1 MKIIKNYLYNVFYQ
15 LFIIIAP
22 LITMPYISRVLGP
35 TGVGINSYTNSIV
48 QYFILFGGL
57 GVSLYGNRQVA
68 YVRDDR
74 QKLTNTFWEITF
86 MRGFTMGGALII
98 FYLFLF
104 LNHQYQQA
112 YLIQSLLIWAALF
125 DISWFFQGMEN
136 FRVTVLRNTLV
147 KLGTI
152 ILLFTCIKGP
162 QDLIKYIL
170 ILALSQ
176 VLGNLTLWPYLR
188 NYIDRPQWYK
198 LQLWQHLGPSLAL
211 FIPQIATQL
220 YLILNKQILRFV
232 IDVQASGFYD
242 DSDKIV
248 KMLLAIVTATGTVML
263 PHVAN
268 SFAKGNKKSVQR
280 FLYQMFDFVSCLAVP
295 LMFGIAAIS
304 LKFAPWFFSKRFT
317 AVGPLMMIESMVV
330 LLIAWSNVIGVQYLL
345 PMHRNRDYTVSVT
358 LGAILNIIISVPLIL
373 WLGINGSMVATVL
386 SELAVTL
393 YQLWVVRH
401 EVSFNQLFKNVGK
414 YLIAGSLMFIIVF
427 TMNMRLTFNWKLL
440 LLEIMVGIVV
450 YIVLLFVLRPT
461 ILRLLAQF
469 KQRLLVTHDN
479 KQ

>member
-35 TGVGINSYTNSIV
+35 TDVGINSYTNSIV

-57 GVSLYGNRQVA
+57 GVALYGNRQIA

-74 QKLTNTFWEITF
+74 QRLTNTFWEITF
-86 MRGFTMGGALII
+86 MRVATMSISLLA
-98 FYLFLF
+98 FYAFLYF
-104 LNHQYQQA
+104 EHQYRQA
-112 YLIQSLLIWAALF
+112 YLMQSLLIWASLL

-152 ILLFTCIKGP
+152 ILLFVCIKGP

-170 ILALSQ
+170 ILSLSQ

-188 NYIDRPQWYK
+188 NYIDYPHFKQLR
-198 LQLWQHLGPSLAL
+198 LWQHLGPSIAL

-232 IDVQASGFYD
+232 VDVQASGFYD

-268 SFAKGNKKSVQR
+268 SFAKGDRKSVR
-280 FLYQMFDFVSCLAVP
+280 HFLYQMFDFVSCLAMP
-295 LMFGIAAIS
+295 LMFGIASIA
-304 LKFAPWFFSKRFT
+304 LQFAPWFFSNKFA

-330 LLIAWSNVIGVQYLL
+330 LLIAWSNAIGVQYLL
-345 PMHRNRDYTVSVT
+345 PMHRNRDYTLSVT
-358 LGAILNIIISVPLIL
+358 LGAILNIIISVPLII

-386 SELAVTL
+386 SELVVTG
-393 YQLWVVRH
+393 YQLWVIRH
-401 EVSFNQLFKNVGK
+401 EIVFGKLFQNVGK
-414 YLIAGSLMFIIVF
+414 YFIAGMVMFIVIF
-427 TMNMRLTFNWKLL
+427 GMNLKLVFNWKLL
-440 LLEIMVGIVV
+440 IIEIMLGILI
-450 YIVLLFVLRPT
+450 YGGLLLILRPT
-461 ILRLLAQF
+461 ILNVLTRSLIHF
-469 KQRLLVTHDN
+469 KDKN
-479 KQ
+479 

>member
-35 TGVGINSYTNSIV
+35 TDVGINSYTNSIV

-68 YVRDDR
+68 YVRDNR
-74 QKLTNTFWEITF
+74 QQLTNTFWEITL
-86 MRGFTMGGALII
+86 MRAVTMGISLLV
-98 FYLFLF
+98 FYIFLF
-104 LNHQYQQA
+104 FNHQYQQA
-112 YLIQSLLIWAALF
+112 YLMQSLLIWASLF

-170 ILALSQ
+170 ILSLSQ
-176 VLGNLTLWPYLR
+176 VLGNLTLWPYLH
-188 NYIDRPQWYK
+188 NYIDGFHLRQ
-198 LQLWQHLGPSLAL
+198 LRLWQHLGPSIAL
-211 FIPQIATQL
+211 FIPQITTQL
-220 YLILNKQILRFV
+220 YLILNKQILRFTV
-232 IDVQASGFYD
+232 NVQASGFYD

-268 SFAKGNKKSVQR
+268 SFIKGDKTSVR
-280 FLYQMFDFVSCLAVP
+280 HFLYKMFDFVSCLAVP
-295 LMFGIAAIS
+295 LMFGIAAIA
-304 LKFAPWFFSKRFT
+304 LNFAPWFFSNKFA
-317 AVGPLMMIESMVV
+317 AVGPLMMIESLVV

-345 PMHRNRDYTVSVT
+345 PMHRNRDYTLSVT
-358 LGAILNIIISVPLIL
+358 LGALLNIIISVPLIM

-386 SELAVTL
+386 SELVVTA
-393 YQLWVVRH
+393 YQLWVIRH
-401 EVSFNQLFKNVGK
+401 EIIFSKLFQNIGK
-414 YLIAGSLMFIIVF
+414 YLVAGGIMFIVIF
-427 TMNMRLTFNWKLL
+427 GMNMKLIFNWRLL
-440 LLEIMVGIVV
+440 LIEIIIGILI
-450 YIVLLFVLRPT
+450 YGGLLLILRPT
-461 ILRLLAQF
+461 ILKIFMQYRQLIHF
-469 KQRLLVTHDN
+469 GN
-479 KQ
+479 KK